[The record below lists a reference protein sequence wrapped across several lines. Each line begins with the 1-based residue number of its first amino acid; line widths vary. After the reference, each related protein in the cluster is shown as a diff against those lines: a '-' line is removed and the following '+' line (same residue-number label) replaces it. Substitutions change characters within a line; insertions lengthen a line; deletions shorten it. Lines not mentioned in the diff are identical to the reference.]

1 MVLFLLTS
9 LGSVETLRQ
18 KRKRISRI

>member
-9 LGSVETLRQ
+9 LGSVETLGQ
-18 KRKRISRI
+18 KRKRITRI